1 MASTAEPASV
11 LPFLAYTALQAVQT
25 VKVTSMPRP
34 AKRKRK
40 RRPSLSTV
48 KAKQRETRKA
58 QMVRPPFIRAW
69 FVELGSIS
77 WD

>member
-1 MASTAEPASV
+1 
-11 LPFLAYTALQAVQT
+11 
-25 VKVTSMPRP
+25 MPRP

-58 QMVRPPFIRAW
+58 QMVRPPLMRAC
-69 FVELGSIS
+69 FVELGRVS
-77 WD
+77 